1 VKDSKIQSLEDRS
14 RVLLLRT
21 IKLCKSVGETVL
33 TKRII
38 PQLIAC
44 SGSIGANYLEASAAM
59 SKKDFVK
66 CLKIARKESREY
78 LIWIDGLEEASGM
91 PNEDFAFLKQEAKE
105 LSYILTSIISKN
117 DSK

>member
-1 VKDSKIQSLEDRS
+1 MKDTKLQSLEDRS
-14 RVLLLRT
+14 KTLLRRT
-21 IKLCKSVGETVL
+21 IKLCKLVGESVL

-66 CLKIARKESREY
+66 CLKIARKESREF
-78 LIWIDGLEEASGM
+78 LIWIDGLEEACSQ
-91 PNEDFAFLKQEAKE
+91 PVEEFENLRQEAKE
-105 LSYILTSIISKN
+105 LSYILTSIIAKN
-117 DSK
+117 DS

>member
-1 VKDSKIQSLEDRS
+1 M
-14 RVLLLRT
+14 LRT
-21 IKLCKSVGETVL
+21 IRLCKSIGENVF

-66 CLKIARKESREY
+66 CLKIARKESREF
-78 LIWIDGLEEASGM
+78 LVWIDGLEEACGSANGEF
-91 PNEDFAFLKQEAKE
+91 NLLRQEARE

-117 DSK
+117 DS